1 MLLEISII
9 PQTSEELFYFVT
21 KRIPYLCGFWRF
33 ANAYLMFNTQEGRIS
48 MKQKKQGRSFAGTVV
63 NLLNTSLMVDANT
76 TTCVGFYQPE
86 APKELSRFKKSK

>member
-1 MLLEISII
+1 MYFFLFFAKF
-9 PQTSEELFYFVT
+9 PQNHPVCARAVDFFSLLFYSMH
-21 KRIPYLCGFWRF
+21 IQ
-33 ANAYLMFNTQEGRIS
+33 YLMFNTQEGRIS